1 MPSDKVSALDGT
13 DFATPMGVGAMSVR
27 PEGMRNDLTSML
39 MPFFP
44 EDPGLREYS
53 ATIDGYSVAI
63 FSDHPDHPIATA
75 GDRRVLN
82 YLAGILATSIRA
94 GAPPTRTLNIELR
107 GLLETMASDAVIA
120 NGIGGSE
127 YQRVVSR
134 LNRLMATV
142 IETEMPIADDVRRRR
157 RFSWIDSYE
166 HDDQIA
172 PGGRKILRLSVRLSE
187 EAFFWLTRSL
197 GFDVSHREF
206 QHLTAG
212 RSSLWRIFEICLAR
226 LIQNRGEDVHIG
238 LAELRD
244 RIPIASELKVF
255 KNRTLRNA
263 MEGIASSKEMSKRLT
278 LSLERRGERG
288 FEPVAPKKRTPLDT
302 LYVRVSRGAAP
313 LPADAPLIVD
323 TDTTGLAGPLMEP
336 TLSPE
341 SRQRKIP
348 MD

>member
-1 MPSDKVSALDGT
+1 MTT
-13 DFATPMGVGAMSVR
+13 DSVDAHPHDHAGPIGVAAMTVR
-27 PEGMRNDLTSML
+27 PDGMRNDLTSML
-39 MPFFP
+39 LPFFP
-44 EDPGLREYS
+44 EDPGLRAYS

-63 FSDHPDHPIATA
+63 YSDHPDYPIATA

-82 YLAGILATSIRA
+82 YLAGILATSIRS
-94 GAPPTRTLNIELR
+94 GAPPTRSLNIELR
-107 GLLETMASDAVIA
+107 GLLETMASDAVVA

-127 YQRVVSR
+127 YQRVISR

-142 IETEMPIADDVRRRR
+142 IETEMPIADDIRRRR

-172 PGGRKILRLSVRLSE
+172 PGGRKILRLTVRLSE
-187 EAFFWLTRSL
+187 EAFHWLSRSL

-226 LIQNRGEDVHIG
+226 LIQNAGEDVHIS
-238 LAELRD
+238 LSELRD
-244 RIPIASELKVF
+244 RVPIASELKVF

-263 MEGIASSKEMSKRLT
+263 MEGIAASKEMSRRLRLALVRETEAGFIPVEPRKR
-278 LSLERRGERG
+278 
-288 FEPVAPKKRTPLDT
+288 APLDS

-313 LPADAPLIVD
+313 LPTAAPLIKGDV
-323 TDTTGLAGPLMEP
+323 TVPAPGLDPLIGRIDP
-336 TLSPE
+336 DDPSGRPA
-341 SRQRKIP
+341 

>member
-1 MPSDKVSALDGT
+1 MPQDEGDAAPVMAVTAPSL
-13 DFATPMGVGAMSVR
+13 R

-39 MPFFP
+39 LPFFP

-63 FSDHPDHPIATA
+63 YSDHPDYPIATA
-75 GDRRVLN
+75 GDRRILN
-82 YLAGILATSIRA
+82 YLAGILATSIRS
-94 GAPPTRTLNIELR
+94 GAPPTRSLNIELR
-107 GLLETMASDAVIA
+107 GLLETMASDAVLS

-127 YQRVVSR
+127 YQRVLSR

-142 IETEMPIADDVRRRR
+142 IETEMPIADDIRRRR

-172 PGGRKILRLSVRLSE
+172 PGGRKILRLTVRLSE
-187 EAFFWLTRSL
+187 EAFFWLSRSL

-226 LIQNRGEDVHIG
+226 LIQNDGNDVYIG
-238 LAELRD
+238 LSELRD

-263 MEGIASSKEMSKRLT
+263 MDGIAASAEMSKRLS
-278 LSLERRGERG
+278 LSLAYKTDEGFIPIDARKRAPLDSLYIRVRRG
-288 FEPVAPKKRTPLDT
+288 AM
-302 LYVRVSRGAAP
+302 P
-313 LPADAPLIVD
+313 LPAASPLINEAVGELPAPALD
-323 TDTTGLAGPLMEP
+323 EVYAQLDANSYGD
-336 TLSPE
+336 
-341 SRQRKIP
+341 QP
-348 MD
+348 MR

>member
-1 MPSDKVSALDGT
+1 MTKNPVAAQEAV
-13 DFATPMGVGAMSVR
+13 DFTTPMGVGAMSVR

-63 FSDHPDHPIATA
+63 YSDHPDYPIATA

-82 YLAGILATSIRA
+82 YLAGILATSIRT

-127 YQRVVSR
+127 YQRVISR

-157 RFSWIDSYE
+157 RFSWIDGYE

-226 LIQNRGEDVHIG
+226 LIQNNGDDVRIS

-244 RIPIASELKVF
+244 RVPIASELKIF

-263 MEGIASSKEMSKRLT
+263 MEGVAASKEMSKRLS
-278 LSLERRGERG
+278 LSLERRTEQG
-288 FEPVAPKKRTPLDT
+288 FEPVQPRKRTPLDT

-313 LPADAPLIVD
+313 LPAAAPLIND
-323 TDTTGLAGPLMEP
+323 APEIPTP
-336 TLSPE
+336 TLDTALGPDDH
-341 SRQRKIP
+341 QRSLP
-348 MD
+348 ME

>member
-1 MPSDKVSALDGT
+1 MEQDEAGGAPTMAMTAPSL
-13 DFATPMGVGAMSVR
+13 R

-39 MPFFP
+39 LPFFP

-63 FSDHPDHPIATA
+63 YSDHPDYPIATA
-75 GDRRVLN
+75 GDRRILN
-82 YLAGILATSIRA
+82 YLAGILATSIRS
-94 GAPPTRTLNIELR
+94 GAPPTRSLNIELR
-107 GLLETMASDAVIA
+107 GLLETMASDAVLS

-127 YQRVVSR
+127 YQRVLSR

-142 IETEMPIADDVRRRR
+142 IETEMPIADDIRRRR

-172 PGGRKILRLSVRLSE
+172 PGGRKILRLTVRLSE
-187 EAFFWLTRSL
+187 EAFFWLSRSL

-226 LIQNRGEDVHIG
+226 LIQNEGNDVHIS

-263 MEGIASSKEMSKRLT
+263 MDGIAASVEMSKRLS
-278 LSLERRGERG
+278 LSLEHKTADG
-288 FEPVAPKKRTPLDT
+288 FQAIDARKRAPLDS
-302 LYVRVSRGAAP
+302 LYIRVKRGSMP
-313 LPADAPLIVD
+313 LPAASPLINGSFDDLPTPALEDVYTSLD
-323 TDTTGLAGPLMEP
+323 ATSGGGPMP
-336 TLSPE
+336 
-341 SRQRKIP
+341 
-348 MD
+348 

>member
-1 MPSDKVSALDGT
+1 
-13 DFATPMGVGAMSVR
+13 MGVPAMCLR
-27 PEGMRNDLTSML
+27 PDGMRNDLTSML

-63 FSDHPDHPIATA
+63 YSDHPDYPIATA
-75 GDRRVLN
+75 GDRRILN
-82 YLAGILATSIRA
+82 YLAGILATSVRG
-94 GAPPTRTLNIELR
+94 GAPPTRSLNIELR
-107 GLLETMASDAVIA
+107 GLLETMASDGVIS

-127 YQRVVSR
+127 YRRVISR

-166 HDDQIA
+166 HDDQVA
-172 PGGRKILRLSVRLSE
+172 PGERKILRLTVRLSE

-226 LIQNRGEDVHIG
+226 LIQNNGADIRIS

-244 RIPIASELKVF
+244 RVPIASELKVF

-263 MEGIASSKEMSKRLT
+263 MEGIAASTEMSKRLR
-278 LSLERRGERG
+278 LALERKTERG
-288 FEPVAPKKRTPLDT
+288 FEPIPPNKRAPLDT
-302 LYVRVSRGAAP
+302 LFVRVSRGDAP
-313 LPADAPLIVD
+313 LPAATPLID
-323 TDTTGLAGPLMEP
+323 DSFEGIP
-336 TLSPE
+336 TPALDDARRIETNSL
-341 SRQRKIP
+341 KGTLV
-348 MD
+348 MK

>member
-1 MPSDKVSALDGT
+1 MSLKPAAPSQSMTVA
-13 DFATPMGVGAMSVR
+13 APAVR

-44 EDPGLREYS
+44 EDPGLRDYS
-53 ATIDGYSVAI
+53 VTIDGYSVAI
-63 FSDHPDHPIATA
+63 YSDDPNHPIATA

-82 YLAGILATSIRA
+82 YLAGILATSIRS
-94 GAPPTRTLNIELR
+94 GAPPTRSLNIELR

-127 YQRVVSR
+127 YQRVISR

-172 PGGRKILRLSVRLSE
+172 PGGRKILRLTVRLSE

-226 LIQNRGEDVHIG
+226 LIQNGGDDVHVG
-238 LAELRD
+238 LGELRD

-255 KNRTLRNA
+255 KNRTLKNA
-263 MEGIASSKEMSKRLT
+263 MAGIAASKEMSAR
-278 LSLERRGERG
+278 LSLALERKAEAG
-288 FEPVAPKKRTPLDT
+288 FTLVEPGKRTPLDS
-302 LYVRVSRGAAP
+302 LYVRVSRGSAP
-313 LPADAPLIVD
+313 LPAAAPLID
-323 TDTTGLAGPLMEP
+323 DAPGHPGAR
-336 TLSPE
+336 
-341 SRQRKIP
+341 SRSEGRRGR
-348 MD
+348 DR

>member
-1 MPSDKVSALDGT
+1 
-13 DFATPMGVGAMSVR
+13 MGAAAMSVR

-44 EDPGLREYS
+44 EDPGLREYT
-53 ATIDGYSVAI
+53 ATIDGYSIAI
-63 FSDHPDHPIATA
+63 YSDDPDYPIATA
-75 GDRRVLN
+75 GDRRILN
-82 YLAGILATSIRA
+82 YFAGILATSIRS
-94 GAPPTRTLNIELR
+94 GAPPTRSLNIELR

-127 YQRVVSR
+127 YQRVISR

-142 IETEMPIADDVRRRR
+142 IETEMPIADDIRRRR

-172 PGGRKILRLSVRLSE
+172 PGGRKILRLTVRLSE
-187 EAFFWLTRSL
+187 EAFHWLTRSL

-226 LIQNRGEDVHIG
+226 LIQNGGEDVHIG

-244 RIPIASELKVF
+244 RVPIASELKVF

-263 MEGIASSKEMSKRLT
+263 MEGIATSKEMARRVRVTLVRKTEAGFVPVEPGKR
-278 LSLERRGERG
+278 
-288 FEPVAPKKRTPLDT
+288 AALDS
-302 LYVRVSRGAAP
+302 LYVRVSRGDAP
-313 LPADAPLIVD
+313 LPHATPLLAGDAVVPAPALDPLIPRRD
-323 TDTTGLAGPLMEP
+323 ADDQTGRSEME
-336 TLSPE
+336 
-341 SRQRKIP
+341 
-348 MD
+348 